1 MSSSKKT
8 NKESPAHSKLGEEEH
23 SEGACRPT
31 FYMSTDLLAAIEAQS
46 TVEDKKRSPF
56 VAEVL
61 EFLLTSPV
69 GEQLRENAQKHRR
82 SLVHELESSL
92 VLFNEH
98 IPTDRIVEL
107 AEASQRHPDQMLV
120 RLILLGLRVYE
131 RAIARMEADIEGS
144 NELP

>member
-1 MSSSKKT
+1 MSSPKKPD
-8 NKESPAHSKLGEEEH
+8 KELPAHPKPGQDEH

-31 FYMSTDLLAAIEAQS
+31 FYMSTDLLAAIEEQCAA
-46 TVEDKKRSPF
+46 EDKKRSPF

-69 GEQLRENAQKHRR
+69 GEQLRET
-82 SLVHELESSL
+82 E
-92 VLFNEH
+92 
-98 IPTDRIVEL
+98 RIIEL

-144 NELP
+144 NELS